1 MPPAPVFA
9 SSVNDIPGKIPTAM
23 HLESIRLSALALAC
37 ACLAS
42 CAGYEL
48 GGRKP
53 QSLEGVSAIAV
64 PMFANHTQ
72 HPRAE
77 AIATS
82 AVASAMVRDGTY
94 RVGSVDTADAVLE
107 GGIRDID
114 YSPVRGSRFDTL
126 LAEEFRNTVT
136 LEWKLRDARDPTR
149 ILARGTSR
157 GSSQL
162 FRDANLQTARNNAL
176 YEAMENAAGSLVSR
190 IADSY

>member
-1 MPPAPVFA
+1 
-9 SSVNDIPGKIPTAM
+9 M
-23 HLESIRLSALALAC
+23 HRTPIRLSALALAA

-42 CAGYEL
+42 CAGYEI

-53 QSLEGVSAIAV
+53 QSLEGVSTIAV
-64 PMFANHTQ
+64 PMFRNATQ

-94 RVGSVDTADAVLE
+94 RIASVDAADAVLD
-107 GGIRDID
+107 GAIRNID

-126 LAEEFRNTVT
+126 LAEEFRNTVS
-136 LEWKLRDARDPTR
+136 LEWQLRDARDPTR
-149 ILARGTSR
+149 ILARGTSS

-162 FRDANLQTARNNAL
+162 FRDSNLQTARNNAL
-176 YEAMENAAGSLVSR
+176 NEAMESAAGSLVSR